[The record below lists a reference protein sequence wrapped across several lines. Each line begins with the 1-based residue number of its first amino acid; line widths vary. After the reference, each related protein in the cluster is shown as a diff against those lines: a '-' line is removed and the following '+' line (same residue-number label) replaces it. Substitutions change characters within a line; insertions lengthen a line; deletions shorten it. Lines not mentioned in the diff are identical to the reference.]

1 MRIAVVGGGAAG
13 LVSAW
18 LLGGSHDVVVYE
30 RAPTVGG
37 HVRTLGGNVPA
48 VGPYRL
54 DAGVIELERAHF
66 PTVFAALGALGVGLR
81 AVPGTTTFFPREG
94 RRWWSPGALSDADA
108 PLWERGLDLLRLELH
123 RGAAARFREQAH
135 RAVVG
140 ERLGA
145 LLGDDIIDRWLAL
158 LVMYAYSTPLA
169 EVPDVAAELAVPM
182 LDRFLDAEAWFSV
195 EGGMYAYQEAILS
208 RFSGTVYTN
217 AQVRAR
223 RSPDGVTVTHEDGST
238 ARYDALVVATPPHRV
253 LDVLADADEAERAR
267 FGACR
272 GRTVEVCVHDDPGPY
287 VRRGAT
293 VGPDAFEASE
303 FDVFELDGGDG
314 AYNAR
319 LDRLCGLPHGLQR
332 TPGLAFHLDAEIDPA
347 RVLWRQTHDVGVYD
361 VAGMAHRGEVLA
373 TQGHRATWYAGA
385 WLGDGLHEGAFASAV
400 EVARA
405 LGAPPRW

>member
-1 MRIAVVGGGAAG
+1 MRVAVVGGGAAG

-18 LLGGSHDVVVYE
+18 LLGARHEVVVYE
-30 RAPTVGG
+30 RQPIVGG
-37 HVRTLGGNVPA
+37 HVRTLGGNAPS
-48 VGPYRL
+48 VGPHRL

-81 AVPGTTTFFPREG
+81 PVPGTTTFFPREG
-94 RRWWSPGALSDADA
+94 RRWWSPGALRDADGS
-108 PLWERGLDLLRLELH
+108 LLERGLDLLRLELH
-123 RGAAARFREQAH
+123 RGAAARFRAQAH

-145 LLGDDIIDRWLAL
+145 LLGDDVVDRWLAL

-169 EVPDVAAELAVPM
+169 EVPEVAAELAVPM

-195 EGGMYAYQEAILS
+195 EGGMFAYQEALLR
-208 RFSGTVYTN
+208 RFSGTVHTG
-217 AQVRAR
+217 ARVRAR
-223 RSPDGVTVTHEDGST
+223 RVPEGVVVAHEDGSSS
-238 ARYDALVVATPPHRV
+238 RFDALVIATPPHRV
-253 LDVLADADEAERAR
+253 LDVLADPDDGERAR
-267 FGACR
+267 FALCR
-272 GRTVEVCVHDDPGPY
+272 GRSVEVCVHDDPGPY
-287 VRRGAT
+287 LRRGAE
-293 VGPDAFEASE
+293 VGPDGFEASE
-303 FDVFELDGGDG
+303 FDVFELADGDG

-319 LDRLCGLPHGLQR
+319 LDRLCGLPPGLPR

-361 VAGMAHRGEVLA
+361 VAGMANRGEVIA

-400 EVARA
+400 EVARG
-405 LGAPPRW
+405 LGAPPPW